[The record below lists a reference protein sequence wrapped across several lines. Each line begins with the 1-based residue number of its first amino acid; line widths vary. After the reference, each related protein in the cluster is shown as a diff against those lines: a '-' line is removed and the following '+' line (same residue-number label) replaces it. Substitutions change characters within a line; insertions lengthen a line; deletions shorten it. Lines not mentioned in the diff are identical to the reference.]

1 MRKRNELI
9 LKRDAATVKIKPFYI
24 SSHPLTFSYCGFL
37 FVPATILP
45 QINFQLSLQSAPAAI
60 VKHHLRENL
69 SCFLKVAPPN
79 DLYSQTTLA
88 AKIATASPSGIPID
102 RIGRQVRHLA
112 STETP
117 LRD

>member
-1 MRKRNELI
+1 MQPRSK
-9 LKRDAATVKIKPFYI
+9 
-24 SSHPLTFSYCGFL
+24 SSHFSFL
-37 FVPATILP
+37 HIRLHAVTVVFYLFLP
-45 QINFQLSLQSAPAAI
+45 QSCHKSTFNFLSLQSAPASI
-60 VKHHLRENL
+60 VKHHLPENL